1 MPPDSFDPRLS
12 KYFTDPIISQ
22 YTKFFGFSTSD
33 AGLLW
38 IVDEAIA
45 APLPLAWEEGV
56 SLKKN
61 NRPYYWKPPSTKST
75 WVHPVDAFYLA
86 FTRRLRDQLSGI
98 NSTDPTF
105 YFTQR
110 PPNVCIDVLNMCA
123 FLDLDPA
130 SSYVWIALVALCT
143 PLPPTWQQR
152 DDYTYL
158 NIETKEES
166 TSHPCDLLFYTWVR
180 EALNFPEQTGEWIF
194 PKLSA
199 QESAKIP
206 EGKILSYSFKQ
217 CRACIL
223 DETVVTTIKRI
234 TPPTQFAEDQ
244 PDWIKG
250 AIMNASSAVFGAEVY
265 TTQMLTG
272 GSKVHYI
279 DSLSHQSPVEN
290 IITDNREMLRALQ
303 TADANSMTAL
313 TFNKSLALSACSD
326 GDPLTNTLHH
336 SNRHKRI
343 DLGASLLS
351 ASNPMLLTAN
361 TAKAGMIDNSLTDEL
376 MFTSVRE
383 VEPRT
388 ESGTIGL
395 PLPRPRETLVDRRN
409 LHLLL
414 KAKNISTV
422 TLFKEYDRLKSK
434 APAHCTSVSSYV
446 GMLLSNTG
454 SSVKRSRKL
463 DKDVERPS
471 SVQSFSNNDTHTN
484 SVMHYPERPTQKI
497 EDRYKIPESSELLE
511 TSYYGYQRAEN
522 KAKVEQTIKRNAV
535 SHSQSQAQPITGSS
549 ILYQSLVDPV
559 GGLASSQ
566 TRSHGLTLSA
576 DALVSDPFLAINTSM
591 SKQAIMAA
599 SGKFDNTPNRA
610 LKMTSV
616 LGTTPLYDISAEGAR
631 ARMGLLRV
639 NVSDNH
645 RGMARARSP
654 SPPSTPV
661 VGASG
666 HATNLDKM
674 GALGSRYRPLS
685 RNTRSPARTTSPC
698 LSFSKLNATGRNGSP
713 ARGARRRA
721 RSNTETRSS
730 TESCNA
736 RTDDPTASNLHPAAS
751 PTRGITPTSI
761 SQRVEDERARAYL
774 LQHRDN
780 TMIPQRREYVATDF
794 VISLLALPPPTVS
807 FFYGKM
813 QVDSKIFKEQF
824 KACICPTMSRDPIN
838 SILYQSLPR
847 LSTEPKFINL
857 RLKVKV
863 EYDIDDD
870 THNVYNKSATHEA
883 FKNVHPWYV
892 PIIQYYINNVVVDGS
907 PTSECFGFVMNT
919 TDFFISMPIII
930 SEQYKFIISDVDGI
944 TKAWISETLEFL
956 HQTCERI
963 DSEIGKCHGKRSAN
977 VYNPVYTVNDV
988 KECKVSIRMLC
999 DNVLTLFSK
1008 LQALKPSIKLSAFAD
1023 SKKKYL

>member
-180 EALNFPEQTGEWIF
+180 EAPNFPEQTGEWIF

-234 TPPTQFAEDQ
+234 TPPSQFAEDQ

-265 TTQMLTG
+265 TTQALTG

-279 DSLSHQSPVEN
+279 DSLSHQLPVESM
-290 IITDNREMLRALQ
+290 IPDNRDILRALQ
-303 TADANSMTAL
+303 TADANSIAAL
-313 TFNKSLALSACSD
+313 RFSKSLALSACSD
-326 GDPLTNTLHH
+326 GDSLTNTLHH
-336 SNRHKRI
+336 SNRHRRV
-343 DLGASLLS
+343 DLSAGLLS
-351 ASNPMLLTAN
+351 PSNPMLLTPNA
-361 TAKAGMIDNSLTDEL
+361 ARAGIIDNVLTDEI
-376 MFTSVRE
+376 MFNSVRE
-383 VEPRT
+383 VEART
-388 ESGTIGL
+388 ESGAIGL

-409 LHLLL
+409 LYLLL

-422 TLFKEYDRLKSK
+422 ILFKEYNKLKNGAS
-434 APAHCTSVSSYV
+434 AHCVSTVSYV
-446 GMLLSNTG
+446 GLLLSNTG
-454 SSVKRSRKL
+454 VSSKRSKQPGR
-463 DKDVERPS
+463 DAERPS
-471 SVQSFSNNDTHTN
+471 STQSFSNNDAHN
-484 SVMHYPERPTQKI
+484 SSIACYPERPTQRI
-497 EDRYKIPESSELLE
+497 EDKYKITESSKLLE
-511 TSYYGYQRAEN
+511 TSYYSYQRAEN
-522 KAKVEQTIKRNAV
+522 KAKVEQTIKRNTV
-535 SHSQSQAQPITGSS
+535 SHSQSQSQPVTGSS

-566 TRSHGLTLSA
+566 TCNHSVVPSA
-576 DALVSDPFLAINTSM
+576 DLLVNASM
-591 SKQAIMAA
+591 SKQAIIAN
-599 SGKFDNTPNRA
+599 SGKLESTPNRA
-610 LKMTSV
+610 LKMTTV
-616 LGTTPLYDISAEGAR
+616 LGTTPLYDISAEGTR

-639 NVSDNH
+639 NTSDTHKN
-645 RGMARARSP
+645 MSRARSP
-654 SPPSTPV
+654 SPPSTPI
-661 VGASG
+661 VGTSR
-666 HATNLDKM
+666 HINSFDNL
-674 GALGSRYRPLS
+674 GLLGSRYKSLG
-685 RNTRSPARTTSPC
+685 RNGRSPTKIASPC
-698 LSFSKLNATGRNGSP
+698 FNFSRLNATGRNGSP
-713 ARGARRRA
+713 ARSARRRA
-721 RSNTETRSS
+721 RSNVEPRSS
-730 TESCNA
+730 TGSCNIRGGELA
-736 RTDDPTASNLHPAAS
+736 ASNLHPATS
-751 PTRGITPTSI
+751 PTRGITPTPM
-761 SQRVEDERARAYL
+761 SQREEDERARAYL

-780 TMIPQRREYVATDF
+780 TMTPQRREYVATDF
-794 VISLLALPPPTVS
+794 VIALLALPPPTVS
-807 FFYGKM
+807 FFYGKI
-813 QVDSKIFKEQF
+813 QVDSKTFKEQF
-824 KACICPTMSRDPIN
+824 KARTCPTMSRDPVN
-838 SILYQSLPR
+838 SILYQSLSK
-847 LSTEPKFINL
+847 LSAEPKFVNL
-857 RLKVKV
+857 KLKVKV
-863 EYDIDDD
+863 EYDIDED
-870 THNVYNKSATHEA
+870 TYNVYNKSATHEA
-883 FKNVHPWYV
+883 FRNVHPWYV

-907 PTSECFGFVMNT
+907 PTSECFGFVLNT

-930 SEQYKFIISDVDGI
+930 SEHYKFIISDVDGI
-944 TKAWISETLEFL
+944 TKTWLSDTLEFL

-977 VYNPVYTVNDV
+977 VYNPVYTINDV

-999 DNVLTLFSK
+999 DNVLTLFAK